1 MKHEFKVKKLQDET
15 VYTLESATGGG
26 TSAGAIASVSTPVGG
41 VQRRASLVTS
51 EEKKDA
57 PKPRNFVA
65 KNAKMGGAGQHKDKK
80 KAEKQGDVKHKKPY
94 MESLKGRIEEL
105 KSKLDEVSLGDY
117 RKKATMQKAQSQ
129 MGAMFAKDP
138 EEREKNVSTFQ
149 KRERGLNRLKARD
162 EKSRADAQTKQSA
175 DLVARLPELKAE
187 YEKMRAE
194 YKSLGGSNW
203 QYADREQNLT
213 DYERKARSME
223 GPMNNLWRQIQAAE
237 KAQGEQGVAE
247 DAHGSEHFMDI
258 IDATNG
264 DVRGIMQELRSSGL
278 HSEIIKF
285 CQWAREQGIA
295 DIFDAIKLAKRVG
308 LENDDENEFA
318 YEGYLRA
325 MELLGQQ
332 GVAEGT
338 NDTIYPNA
346 EVIKSKNG
354 KPVGEI
360 YQDGNSW
367 GAFHYKA
374 DRGYDFID
382 SREEAIEALKDLHQE
397 TGRSRPDYTVKG
409 VAEGLPQTLRKVVP
423 GHAKREIDKKMDAG
437 KFGKTDADKDANFQ
451 RYKKIQD
458 KLKEQGV
465 AEGSQIER
473 KISRTQALIQD
484 YYNRARASKNDIKR
498 DHYIDMARQLEYELE
513 GMINDANEQ
522 ERDSNMVSQH
532 DATPSA
538 TWNRGGLKEQ
548 GVAEGSYDDDK
559 GITHTRGSL
568 VAKLEALPKGS
579 DDFEWNRIQAIHH
592 LKQGN
597 MLRAKYYMAL
607 MKRGEQGV
615 AEGDFTISDDPSAN
629 AKLLFLKTINGNEY
643 RLVKQGNDVY
653 KIYVNRSTKNKQ
665 VFPSFDLAKK
675 ALQQLLLNAVHTDEQ
690 GVAEAAPGWLRHTA
704 GAATGALAGVG
715 ASFPGAAV
723 AGPVGGAVAG
733 AYGAK
738 SGYEL
743 GAKAAD
749 WVYDK
754 VTGKRVPADSEVD
767 EELTMKHQRDHHTQR
782 RPDISNSLADRGF
795 DMSEKPNVTK
805 SADGHPTVKWRHHGH
820 AGHTRVEPTL
830 NPTTVQRKDTRPI
843 PSWLK
848 KEQEVDE
855 AGMLGFMQPEPGKP
869 EAKKPKLTLSQ
880 IRDLSKQEDE
890 RSAQYVRSNDLPR
903 NPDHMRVV
911 HDDVELGELSNEL
924 LDRYK
929 KELGVRATAADRAG
943 DYDQGHEYFKKI
955 NRATIRQGEN
965 DARRHAEKENDM
977 METRLNMMR
986 KAGYDL

>member
-1 MKHEFKVKKLQDET
+1 MFGKNSKIDAIAAVVTQVLQAEAKLSPKQKKEIDKNHNGKIDGQDFSILRGMKKEEVTTDTTKGREKGSINSFTPAKVTLKGDVEKKPDPKEPEETTARKSIEAKGVKTEET
-15 VYTLESATGGG
+15 VQEVSPPGWSG
-26 TSAGAIASVSTPVGG
+26 TV
-41 VQRRASLVTS
+41 
-51 EEKKDA
+51 
-57 PKPRNFVA
+57 
-65 KNAKMGGAGQHKDKK
+65 
-80 KAEKQGDVKHKKPY
+80 KAMKKHKKIDNPFALAWS
-94 MESLKGRIEEL
+94 MKKKGAKPHYKPEAKNEEVEIEEGL
-105 KSKLDEVSLGDY
+105 KDLAKKSFKALTGGSDKDHLDRLKKDMYGDSEVKYAAKTLV
-117 RKKATMQKAQSQ
+117 KH
-129 MGAMFAKDP
+129 AKDP
-138 EEREKNVSTFQ
+138 LGLKKEEVVAEGLGKDIKRAAQGWGGAQDKPADIVKRNKGYDTDTAKKVRAHLDNAPDHTPAGLQ
-149 KRERGLNRLKARD
+149 KRVLDRKLK
-162 EKSRADAQTKQSA
+162 
-175 DLVARLPELKAE
+175 
-187 YEKMRAE
+187 
-194 YKSLGGSNW
+194 
-203 QYADREQNLT
+203 
-213 DYERKARSME
+213 
-223 GPMNNLWRQIQAAE
+223 
-237 KAQGEQGVAE
+237 
-247 DAHGSEHFMDI
+247 
-258 IDATNG
+258 
-264 DVRGIMQELRSSGL
+264 
-278 HSEIIKF
+278 
-285 CQWAREQGIA
+285 
-295 DIFDAIKLAKRVG
+295 
-308 LENDDENEFA
+308 
-318 YEGYLRA
+318 
-325 MELLGQQ
+325 
-332 GVAEGT
+332 GVAEG
-338 NDTIYPNA
+338 A
-346 EVIKSKNG
+346 G
-354 KPVGEI
+354 
-360 YQDGNSW
+360 
-367 GAFHYKA
+367 
-374 DRGYDFID
+374 
-382 SREEAIEALKDLHQE
+382 
-397 TGRSRPDYTVKG
+397 YTVDDEIQHWKDMALHWARMGDEKSMLKCKANLKAAEQKKKQG